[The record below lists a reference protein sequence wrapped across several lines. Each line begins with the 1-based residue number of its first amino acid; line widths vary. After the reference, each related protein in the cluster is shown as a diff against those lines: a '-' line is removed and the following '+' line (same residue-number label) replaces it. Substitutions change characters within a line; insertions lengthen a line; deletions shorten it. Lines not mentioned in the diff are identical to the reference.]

1 MFPHHIE
8 CHPIT
13 LPRCLML
20 DFITNQQ
27 VCQIPSQPF
36 SLLRQTSG
44 KLLNLSDY
52 HSSFI
57 TEKLYTVPSSLLP
70 PPRPLI
76 FYQSSPYPSTR
87 SLCLCIKTLEWKIN
101 LLFDICI
108 ALVSGR
114 CKRLGDSQ
122 DIILFKLHPNYP
134 NFFS

>member
-36 SLLRQTSG
+36 SLLRPNKWKTHQ
-44 KLLNLSDY
+44 L
-52 HSSFI
+52 SFI
-57 TEKLYTVPSSLLP
+57 LYYRGTYCPSSLLP
-70 PPRPLI
+70 SHLSLYTSPG
-76 FYQSSPYPSTR
+76 SSPTR
-87 SLCLCIKTLEWKIN
+87 SLCLCMKTLEWKIN

-122 DIILFKLHPNYP
+122 DIILFKLHPSYP
-134 NFFS
+134 NFLS